1 MDKRAQIADT
11 MTWVVATLIIVIVL
25 GISITLS
32 ALLSGIS
39 FKSAYLVD
47 KEKDFLATK
56 SIMGFLRNDD
66 NVKLLEGGDNEKI
79 ENKMS
84 NFLQKIS
91 GGETT
96 NPGGWNLEIEK
107 DDKKVNIDTY
117 RVVGF
122 YSKFDINKN
131 SDKIKL
137 HFWKECQD
145 GCIK

>member
-56 SIMGFLRNDD
+56 SITGFLRNDD

-96 NPGGWNLEIEK
+96 NPG
-107 DDKKVNIDTY
+107 
-117 RVVGF
+117 
-122 YSKFDINKN
+122 
-131 SDKIKL
+131 
-137 HFWKECQD
+137 
-145 GCIK
+145 